1 MTEPTKTSTGTMQ
14 ELKILTRSFIL
25 SLLSVTTGAVLI
37 MFIPLIDVLW
47 MRYILFVF
55 LGFVALAS
63 GFAGFSC
70 FCIGVIRW
78 AVLGVNHTQ
87 IAKMEGNRQKSTELL
102 QSINDRLLFS
112 DAAKRI
118 AYRQRERD
126 ALRTAIQEDIAKGE
140 LDAALA
146 LVKEMSHLYGY
157 HEEAEFFREQIQAAR
172 AAEMDTK
179 VANAI
184 NELDQILTRCLWEQ
198 AAVVAAKIERQFP
211 DSPRVVNLAQRVKD
225 AKDCHK
231 HSLENQFLQAAE
243 RDDVDLAMELLKEL
257 DKYLTETEAAPFR
270 ETARGVI
277 GRKRDNLGVQF
288 KLAVQDKEWAGA
300 IRVGEQIVK
309 EFPNTKM
316 ADEVRGMLDALH
328 ARTQGNPYPTQV

>member
-1 MTEPTKTSTGTMQ
+1 MVDLIKPSKDTIQ
-14 ELKILTRSFIL
+14 ELRILTRSFIL
-25 SLLSVTTGAVLI
+25 SLLSAATIGVLWL
-37 MFIPLIDVLW
+37 FIPMIDTLW
-47 MRYILFVF
+47 LRYIVLVA

-63 GFAGFSC
+63 GFAGFTC

-78 AVLGVNHTQ
+78 AVLGMNHSQ
-87 IAKMEGNRQKSTELL
+87 ISKLETDRHNTNQLL

-126 ALRTAIQEDIAKGE
+126 ALRIAIREDIDKGE

-157 HEEAEFFREQIQAAR
+157 HEEAEEFREKIQAAR
-172 AAEMDTK
+172 AAEMDLK

-184 NELDQILTRCLWEQ
+184 SGLDEILDRCEWEH
-198 AAVVAAKIERQFP
+198 AAAVAAKIQRQFP
-211 DSPRVVNLAQRVKD
+211 DSPRVVNLAQRVPD
-225 AKDCHK
+225 AKENHK
-231 HSLENQFLQAAE
+231 HSLERQFLQAAE
-243 RDDVDLAMELLKEL
+243 RDDVDLAMELLREL

-300 IRVGEQIVK
+300 IRVGEQIVN

-316 ADEVRGMLDALH
+316 ANEVRGMLDALH
-328 ARTQGNPYPTQV
+328 ARTKGDPHTTQA